1 MTSVESVELEVASP
15 EPSNLTQTA
24 QRKPGRARRR
34 SNERLVGAGILLVSL
49 LAFIIVPFFT
59 QDPNAL
65 VSLPQQAPSAT
76 HLFGTDQ
83 LGRDIFAR
91 VFAAGRL
98 DLLLTVVST
107 GLSVLV
113 GMLVGL
119 LLAQLHRRV
128 RAVLMRVVDAVLAI
142 PFVLIVVA
150 LVNAL
155 GTRRTL
161 PFLTP
166 SVGSMLIAIVVVGWT
181 PYTRFT
187 VAQALVLRERE
198 HVVAARLLGYGRL
211 RILAR
216 HVAPAVVGVN
226 LAYAASQAVALI
238 GLIASLAFLGAGVQE
253 PTPDLGAMM
262 SGGVSLLSV
271 AWWITIIPGLF
282 VLLLG
287 VGFSLLA
294 DSSRR

>member
-1 MTSVESVELEVASP
+1 MTSVEAVEFDVAPAGQST
-15 EPSNLTQTA
+15 STQSEK
-24 QRKPGRARRR
+24 RKPGRQRRR
-34 SNERLVGAGILLVSL
+34 GFERLLGSGILIGCL
-49 LAFIIVPFFT
+49 LAFIIVPYFT
-59 QDPNAL
+59 LDPNAL
-65 VSLPQQAPSAT
+65 VAIPQQGPSGA
-76 HLFGTDQ
+76 HWFGTDQ

-91 VFAAGRL
+91 VFVAGRL

-107 GLSVLV
+107 ALCVLV
-113 GMLVGL
+113 GTSIGL
-119 LLAQLHRRV
+119 LLASTHRYA

-155 GTRRTL
+155 GTRQPI

-166 SVGSMLIAIVVVGWT
+166 SVGSMLIAIIIVGWT

-198 HVVAARLLGYGRL
+198 HVVAARLLGYSRV

-216 HVAPAVVGVN
+216 HIAPAVLGVN
-226 LAYAASQAVALI
+226 LAYAASQAVATI
-238 GLIASLAFLGAGVQE
+238 SLIASLAFLGAGVQE

-262 SGGVSLLSV
+262 SGGVALLSV

-287 VGFSLLA
+287 VGFALVA